1 MQPSNRALMHS
12 IARAHLLDL
21 LRKRGPL
28 ARSELATLV
37 GFEKKHIT
45 NIVTKLAAE
54 GLVHEVGQRQ
64 AGIGRPL
71 KLLDLDGSRRVAGL
85 HLEPGRMRGV
95 VVDWRGT
102 KQATAEVEF
111 AGTATPAVVRRTAS
125 ALLARLASSGKKTS
139 SGKKP
144 PSGKKIPAEQ
154 LEGLG
159 LALPAI
165 IDPVSGK
172 ILRSVNLPKLEGA
185 SLGDLLPADAAPR
198 TFIENSA
205 NALALA
211 EKWFGHGRD
220 ARDLVCVE
228 LGVGVGAGIVIDR
241 RLYRGAGLFAGEL
254 GHVRIAADGPVCSCG
269 ARGCL
274 EGWLGW
280 DRLTAALGGAESLPA
295 TESELSRSQRATL
308 VAAAERLGQALA
320 VIVNLLNPRLLVLS
334 GDVMR
339 YQGLFVPAV
348 EAALARAAL
357 PDCLQG
363 LTISTTRDPFQ
374 GALGAACLAL
384 AERFEVDGHYAT

>member
-1 MQPSNRALMHS
+1 MELSTGMQPSNRALMHS

-71 KLLDLDGSRRVAGL
+71 KLLDLDGARRVAGL
-85 HLEPGRMRGV
+85 HLEPGRIRGV
-95 VVDWRGT
+95 VLDWRGT
-102 KQATAEVEF
+102 VQTSAEVEF
-111 AGTATPAVVRRTAS
+111 AGTATPAVVRRTAA
-125 ALLARLASSGKKTS
+125 ALLKRLAPSEKKGPT
-139 SGKKP
+139 
-144 PSGKKIPAEQ
+144 EH

-185 SLGDLLPADAAPR
+185 SLGDLLPTDAAPR

-280 DRLTAALGGAESLPA
+280 DRLTAALGGAECLPA

-308 VAAAERLGQALA
+308 IAAAERLGQALA

-334 GDVMR
+334 GNVMR
-339 YQGLFVPAV
+339 YQDMFLPAV

-363 LTISTTRDPFQ
+363 LTISTSRDPFQ

>member
-12 IARAHLLDL
+12 IARAQLLDL

-45 NIVTKLAAE
+45 NLVARLAAD

-64 AGIGRPL
+64 SGIGRPL
-71 KLLDLDGSRRVAGL
+71 KLLDLDGARRVAGL

-95 VVDWRGT
+95 VLDWRGT
-102 KQATAEVEF
+102 VQATAEVAY
-111 AGTATPAVVRRTAS
+111 AGPATSAVVRRTA
-125 ALLARLASSGKKTS
+125 ATLLTRLSVGKQAPASK
-139 SGKKP
+139 
-144 PSGKKIPAEQ
+144 

-165 IDPVSGK
+165 IDPASSK
-172 ILRSVNLPKLEGA
+172 ILRAVNLPKLEGA
-185 SLGDLLPADAAPR
+185 SLGDLLPEGAVPR

-228 LGVGVGAGIVIDR
+228 LGVGVGAGMVIDR

-280 DRLTAALGGAESLPA
+280 DRLTAALGGAEHLPA
-295 TESELSRSQRATL
+295 TEAEVSRSQRTIL

-334 GDVMR
+334 GEVMR
-339 YQGLFVPAV
+339 YQGFFLPAV
-348 EAALARAAL
+348 EASMARAAL

-363 LTISTTRDPFQ
+363 VTLATTRNPYQ

-384 AERFEVDGHYAT
+384 AERFEVDGHYTT

>member
-64 AGIGRPL
+64 PGIGRPL
-71 KLLDLDGSRRVAGL
+71 KLLDLDGARRVAGL

-95 VVDWRGT
+95 VLDWRGT
-102 KQATAEVEF
+102 VQTSAEVEF
-111 AGTATPAVVRRTAS
+111 AGTATPAVVRRTAA
-125 ALLARLASSGKKTS
+125 ALLKRLA
-139 SGKKP
+139 
-144 PSGKKIPAEQ
+144 PSGKKGPTEH

-165 IDPVSGK
+165 IDPASGK

-198 TFIENSA
+198 VFIENSA

-228 LGVGVGAGIVIDR
+228 LGIGVGAGLVIDR

-280 DRLTAALGGAESLPA
+280 DRLTAALGGPENLPA

-308 VAAAERLGQALA
+308 IAAAERLGQALA

-339 YQGLFVPAV
+339 YQGLFLPAV

-363 LTISTTRDPFQ
+363 LTISTTRDTFQ